1 MSKGKV
7 KVLTEKY
14 EEEKEASKELYESY
28 LVYVSV
34 LIIFTV
40 FMTGLKQ
47 GYGGLHISRQA

>member
-14 EEEKEASKELYESY
+14 EEEKEASKEVYESY

-40 FMTGLKQ
+40 L
-47 GYGGLHISRQA
+47 